1 MNKTT
6 IKNIVREEYNKIK
19 ENLQEQSMGG
29 QSMSPGGQP
38 FSTPS
43 SSKINSKTTT
53 VYIWGIQQ
61 RIGKPGDRVE
71 LKTLK
76 QLYDKYSNTENR
88 TFEEFILMLQSEN
101 AIETDTINLK
111 NQIGLPNDTDKTTM
125 ALLAASSG
133 GVQGG
138 LGGTGEKLFV
148 TAILG
153 GSLSIGGESIN
164 LSGIKTDRDYKTVDD
179 NIKSMLQILNNND
192 KSGRDEYIYLRNGK
206 ASAITNPNALP
217 IRTGLQRSDVFRNAS
232 TIVNFGIIND
242 KDLDSVGFDDTTMA
256 NGIFGLIES
265 EFGKNESERINILLY
280 LVNKGLADYNK
291 DTAAITPNIGTAITL
306 EVPKPFVETG
316 KKIKGITQYQL

>member
-29 QSMSPGGQP
+29 QSMSTVDQL

-43 SSKINSKTTT
+43 SSKINNKTTT

-61 RIGKPGDRVE
+61 QIGNPGDRVE

-76 QLYDKYSNTENR
+76 QLYDKWELKENR
-88 TFEEFILMLQSEN
+88 TFEEFITMLQSKN

-138 LGGTGEKLFV
+138 GLGGTNEKLFT

-179 NIKSMLQILNNND
+179 NIKSMLQTLNSND

-206 ASAITNPNALP
+206 ASAITNPKALP
-217 IRTGLQRSDVFRNAS
+217 IRTGLQRSDVFRNAN
-232 TIVNFGIIND
+232 TIINFGIIND

-265 EFGKNESERINILLY
+265 EFKKSESERINILLY
-280 LVNKGLADYNK
+280 FVNKGLADYNK
-291 DTAAITPNIGTAITL
+291 DTAAVTNNIGTSITL

-316 KKIKGITQYQL
+316 KKIKGITQYK